1 MENLRALVH
10 GIPLTIYQKELA
22 KSEFK
27 KLEKELAEHE
37 EEDKYHKGYLQG
49 REDMAFEMADKKYTE
64 EDIRKAIE
72 VGVNAEA
79 GDYPKGYSYKL
90 GISLEDYFI
99 NSLNKQD

>member
-1 MENLRALVH
+1 MKTKEEIKLMGEKYAITHEDVSDKLSKYLVSACFQDAY
-10 GIPLTIYQKELA
+10 TQC
-22 KSEFK
+22 
-27 KLEKELAEHE
+27 
-37 EEDKYHKGYLQG
+37 Q
-49 REDMAFEMADKKYTE
+49 EDMDKKYTE

-79 GDYPKGYSYKL
+79 GDYPKGFTHKL